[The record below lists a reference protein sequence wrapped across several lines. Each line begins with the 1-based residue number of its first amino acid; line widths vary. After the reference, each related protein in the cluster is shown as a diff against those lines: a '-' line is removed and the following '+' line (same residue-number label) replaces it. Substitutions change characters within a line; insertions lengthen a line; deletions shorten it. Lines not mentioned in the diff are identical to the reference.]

1 MRRISKWIPLIFAGV
16 LSGLP
21 AFPADSIPASGG
33 DIRITP
39 IAHASVEIEYGG
51 MMILVDPAGKG
62 DYTHARAPDLIL
74 ITGPENDHLDPD
86 LIRKIRKPGTVI
98 AIPAA
103 AREKVP
109 DGIVIGNDETKMIA
123 GIRVEGIA
131 AYDLIP
137 GDPFHPKGR
146 GNGYVV
152 TLGDRRIYFSGVTE
166 CVAEVRALKSIDVAF
181 VSMNLPH
188 GRMTMAAAA
197 SCMKTFGPKVVYPY
211 HYRDARLADFKD
223 ALKGLPIE
231 VRPGDWYPAATPN

>member
-1 MRRISKWIPLIFAGV
+1 MKKATTILTNGASTLLRGIPI
-16 LSGLP
+16 
-21 AFPADSIPASGG
+21 D
-33 DIRITP
+33 
-39 IAHASVEIEYGG
+39 
-51 MMILVDPAGKG
+51 
-62 DYTHARAPDLIL
+62 
-74 ITGPENDHLDPD
+74 
-86 LIRKIRKPGTVI
+86 
-98 AIPAA
+98 AIPAY
-103 AREKVP
+103 
-109 DGIVIGNDETKMIA
+109 NSN
-123 GIRVEGIA
+123 
-131 AYDLIP
+131 
-137 GDPFHPKGR
+137 HPKGR

-231 VRPGDWYPAATPN
+231 VRLGDWYPAATPN